1 MLRECG
7 SKAWPALFAADNVTF
22 GFAADELVN
31 DCGKPFCVAVGV
43 LNDKFGG
50 KVVYFRNKE
59 KAAREQLLTQ
69 VSLKYCNTTSD
80 AKIQCDQTEKCKIL
94 KKLDQI

>member
-50 KVVYFRNKE
+50 D
-59 KAAREQLLTQ
+59 AAVEIID
-69 VSLKYCNTTSD
+69 CGMPF
-80 AKIQCDQTEKCKIL
+80 
-94 KKLDQI
+94 